1 MWPESL
7 VAFALLY
14 SAHTHKLCFLFT
26 CYVCCFACV
35 FIMWQSRWLPFVMFV
50 VFLVCQSCGQSH
62 WLPLPFYIQ
71 HTHTSSV
78 CLFVMVF
85 VLLFCLLRGQSGW
98 LPCVCLLVM
107 FIVWLVCLLCGQSR
121 WLPLPFYIR
130 HTHTSCVCS
139 HRVLAIARGPSHF
152 LVKDI
157 FALNSTIVSSLFLT
171 DDSFPHSRCQQ
182 HYPLLW
188 FIGPGTGG
196 QQKCHVLTYKSD

>member
-1 MWPESL
+1 MWWPQWLVTFALLYSAHTHNLCLLICYVCCFACLFIMWPESL

-14 SAHTHKLCFLFT
+14 SAHTHKLCLFT
-26 CYVCCFACV
+26 CYGCCFACL

-50 VFLVCQSCGQSH
+50 VFLVCLS
-62 WLPLPFYIQ
+62 
-71 HTHTSSV
+71 
-78 CLFVMVF
+78 
-85 VLLFCLLRGQSGW
+85 
-98 LPCVCLLVM
+98 
-107 FIVWLVCLLCGQSR
+107 CGQSR

-157 FALNSTIVSSLFLT
+157 FAPNSKIVSSLLLT

-182 HYPLLW
+182 HYPLL
-188 FIGPGTGG
+188 
-196 QQKCHVLTYKSD
+196 